1 MVDTMHFRGNFPQG
15 VKVEGLDAEGEEVV
29 GADDERWVEVVGMQ
43 GCEQDKEH
51 VFADG
56 LLKSVEG
63 RAFTHMK
70 MTITPDG
77 GVKRFR
83 VFGTRA

>member
-1 MVDTMHFRGNFPQG
+1 MLNTMHDELRRCMQLTGCRT
-15 VKVEGLDAEGEEVV
+15 VKDITKASLGRVN
-29 GADDERWVEVVGMQ
+29 
-43 GCEQDKEH
+43 
-51 VFADG
+51 ADG

-70 MTITPDG
+70 MTIIPDG

-83 VFGTRA
+83 VFGVRA